1 MSAPIISGIQ
11 QIGIGVKNVKEAWTW
26 YKKYLGFDVRVFEDA
41 AVANYMLPYTGGEPR
56 ERYAA
61 LSLNLQGGGGFEIW
75 SYTQRTPQPPIQEI
89 KLGDLGIFCAKVRT
103 KNVQETY
110 NWYQSENIN
119 LLTHPHTDPRGKRH
133 FYISDPFGNVFDIIE
148 DDRPWFKPENKLTG
162 GTFGA
167 TVGSTDL
174 QKSITFYRDILGY
187 KLIEY
192 EGEGGQYAD
201 IEGLPMKKNNFKRA
215 ILVDNGQRVGA
226 FHRMFGPSE
235 IEIFELQ
242 GVQPD
247 KIFEGRF
254 WGDLGFIHLCYDVS
268 GMDQLREL
276 CKEKGH
282 PFTVDSSAAQK
293 GQSFDMGEAAGY
305 FSYIEDPDGA
315 LIEFVETHKVP
326 VLKKLG
332 IYLNLKK
339 RDPRKP
345 LPDFVVKALGLNRFK
360 G

>member
-1 MSAPIISGIQ
+1 MNTPIISGIQ
-11 QIGIGVKNVKEAWTW
+11 QIGIGVKNVKEAWSW

-75 SYTQRTPQPPIQEI
+75 SYTQRVPQPPIEKI
-89 KLGDLGIFCAKVRT
+89 MLGDLGIFCAKIRT
-103 KNVQETY
+103 KNIHATY
-110 NWYQSENIN
+110 EWFVSENLN

-133 FYISDPFGNVFDIIE
+133 FYLADPFGNIFDIIE
-148 DDRPWFKPENKLTG
+148 DDRAWFKHENKWTG

-167 TVGSTDL
+167 TIGSSNIK
-174 QKSITFYRDILGY
+174 KSIEFYRDILGY
-187 KLIEY
+187 HLVNY
-192 EGEGGQYAD
+192 EGEGQYDD
-201 IEGLPMKKNNFKRA
+201 IEGLPMRQNKFKRA
-215 ILVDNGQRVGA
+215 ILVDNGQRKGA
-226 FHRMFGPSE
+226 FHKMFGPSE

-242 GVQPD
+242 GNKPN

-254 WGDLGFIHLCYDVS
+254 WGDLGFIHLCFDVS
-268 GMDQLREL
+268 GMDQLRAI
-276 CKEKGH
+276 CSEKGY
-282 PFTVDSSAAQK
+282 PFTVDSSASQK
-293 GQSFDMGEAAGY
+293 GQSFDMGEAAGF

-339 RDPRKP
+339 RNPEKP
-345 LPDFVVKALGLNRFK
+345 LPDYIIRALGLNRFK

>member
-11 QIGIGVKNVKEAWTW
+11 QIGIGVKNVKEAWSW

-75 SYTQRTPQPPIQEI
+75 SYTKRVSAPPKEPI
-89 KLGDLGIFCAKVRT
+89 KLGDLGIFCAKIRT
-103 KNVQETY
+103 KNAQETY
-110 NWYQSENIN
+110 DWYQSEGLN
-119 LLTHPHTDPRGKRH
+119 LLGHPRTDPRGKRH
-133 FYISDPFGNVFDIIE
+133 FYVSDPYGNIFDIIE
-148 DDRPWFKPENKLTG
+148 DDSPWFKDEEKRTG
-162 GTFGA
+162 GTYGA
-167 TVGSTDL
+167 TVGATNL
-174 QKSITFYRDILGY
+174 EKSIAFYRDILGY
-187 KLIEY
+187 SLVAY
-192 EGEGGQYAD
+192 EGEGIYED
-201 IEGLPMKKNNFKRA
+201 IEGLPMHKDSYKRA
-215 ILVDNGQRVGA
+215 ILVDNGKREGA
-226 FHRMFGPSE
+226 FHRMFGASE
-235 IEIFELQ
+235 IEIFEVQ
-242 GVQPD
+242 GAKPNN
-247 KIFEGRF
+247 IFEGRF

-268 GMDQLREL
+268 GMDNLREL

-282 PFTVDSSAAQK
+282 PFTIDSSAAQE

-326 VLKKLG
+326 ILKKLG

-339 RDPRKP
+339 RDPKKA
-345 LPDFVVKALGLNRFK
+345 LPNFVVKALGLNRFK
-360 G
+360 D